1 MLLKLISY
9 VGKKKKKVFKEKKKH
24 HEVVAQLISVF

>member
-9 VGKKKKKVFKEKKKH
+9 VGKKKKVLKEKKKH
-24 HEVVAQLISVF
+24 QEVVAQLISVS